1 MNLDYFINYSISNVF
16 CTVIFA
22 IMLISDRMKADRQE
36 KQLKYDHALIAFML
50 YFISD
55 ALWSAVDSNVIEA
68 NIYTAAI
75 TNFANY
81 VFMAAITYTWL
92 RYVHAVENKP
102 NRNTR
107 INIIAMLFPFVI
119 STIALIITFFVSPH
133 VLLDDNYKST
143 FASDAFLSGVP
154 YIYIVATIIYS
165 LRKAFREKNRDERRK
180 HIIIGIFPLLVAVC
194 GVLQLLFVPMV
205 PIFEYSSTILMLM
218 FYIQSMEKQISTDSL
233 TGLNNRG
240 QLVRFALSSGKLL
253 VEGKSTFVVMIDINN
268 FKAINDNY
276 GHSEGDAALVLV
288 ADALVSAVKKN
299 AEVSVFLGRYGGDE
313 FVMVVNAAAESDVTA
328 LIDDVR
334 KTVREECVKQGK
346 KFVLS
351 VSAGYEEYFGEQ
363 DSFTKC
369 LQRADSKLYIDKEH
383 CKLNGDTTVLK

>member
-119 STIALIITFFVSPH
+119 STIALIITFFASPH
-133 VLLDDNYKST
+133 VLLDENYKST

-240 QLVRFALSSGKLL
+240 QLVRFAASSGKLL

-268 FKAINDNY
+268 FKAINDTY
-276 GHSEGDAALVLV
+276 GHAEGDAALILV
-288 ADALVSAVKKN
+288 ADSLVAAVKKN
-299 AEVSVFLGRYGGDE
+299 ADASVFLSRYGGDE
-313 FVMVVNAAAESDVTA
+313 FVMVVNASAESEVTA
-328 LIDDVR
+328 LIEDVR
-334 KTVREECVKQGK
+334 RSVREGCIANDK
-346 KFVLS
+346 KYVLS

-383 CKLNGDTTVLK
+383 CKLNGNVTVFK